1 MENKKIF
8 FLLPDGGGL
17 RNFVYSDFYKI
28 FTEKGYNVIYWNGSY
43 FPIKEKLSF
52 PEVKIKKASTH
63 RLTSVFSRARKRI
76 ELNLFTK
83 KFKDGVYQMYK
94 FPLSY
99 NNIGNSIK
107 SLLVSTIEFL
117 GSNKSGLTFVIKR
130 IENYERSTQRYLD
143 CKFQLEEH
151 KPHLVFCSNQR
162 NTQAIAPL
170 LAAKDLG
177 IKTACFIQSWDNVPK
192 AMLVLETDYYYVWS
206 ELMKEELLKYYSFI
220 KENQVIVSGTPQF
233 EAHYDETL
241 IESRSVFFEKYGLDC
256 NKKYICY
263 SGDDE
268 TTSPLDQYYLEDLA
282 NAVRNLNEKGN
293 NLGIIFR
300 RCPVDFSERF
310 DKIIADNNDI
320 IISIDPIWKEY
331 GDSVKARYPEDED
344 YKLLS
349 NICEHSELVT
359 NVCSSTVF
367 DFVAHQK
374 PCVYYNYEQPQL
386 KKGIRDIG
394 QNYEYVHF
402 RSMPTKDAVIFCES
416 KENLEKIIES
426 TLEGKISNV
435 KEGTQWYH
443 IIVGDKPANSTLNIL
458 NSMNKILV

>member
-17 RNFVYSDFYKI
+17 RNFVYSDFYEN
-28 FTEKGYNVIYWNGSY
+28 FSEKGFDVTYWNGSY
-43 FPIKEKLSF
+43 FPIEEKLF
-52 PEVKIKKASTH
+52 HKEIKIKDSSTH
-63 RLTSVFSRARKRI
+63 TLTSVFSRARKRI
-76 ELNLFTK
+76 ELNLFSK

-99 NNIGNSIK
+99 SNTGNLIK
-107 SLLVSTIEFL
+107 SLIVSMLEFF
-117 GSNKSGLTFVIKR
+117 GSNNVGLNFVKKQIDK
-130 IENYERSTQRYLD
+130 YERSTQRYLD
-143 CKFQLEEH
+143 CKLQLEKH
-151 KPHLVFCSNQR
+151 QPNLVFCSNQR

-220 KENQVIVSGTPQF
+220 NENQIIVSGTPQF

-241 IESRSVFFEKYGLDC
+241 IENKSVFFDKYGLDST
-256 NKKYICY
+256 KKYICY

-282 NAVRNLNEKGN
+282 NAVRSLNNKGN

-300 RCPVDFSERF
+300 RCPVDFSKRF
-310 DKIIADNNDI
+310 DEIIAENKDI

-331 GDSVKARYPEDED
+331 GDIVKGRYPEDED

-394 QNYEYVHF
+394 QNYKYVHF
-402 RSMPTKDAVIFCES
+402 RSMPSKESVIFCES
-416 KENLEKIIES
+416 KNNLEDV
-426 TLEGKISNV
+426 LEKVLNGELSNV
-435 KEGTQWYH
+435 KEGTKWYH
-443 IIVGDKPANSTLNIL
+443 IVVGNQPHNSTENIL
-458 NSMNKILV
+458 GSIFQVIK